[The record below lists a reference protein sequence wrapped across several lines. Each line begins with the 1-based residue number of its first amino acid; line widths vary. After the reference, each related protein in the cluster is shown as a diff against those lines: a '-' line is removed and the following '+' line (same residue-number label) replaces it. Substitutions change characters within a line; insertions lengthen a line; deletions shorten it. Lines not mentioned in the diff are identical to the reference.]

1 MYTTPQDPGDHGS
14 YRWIRVG
21 DITEGE
27 VDGCVTELQ
36 RLLNSHGPGLA
47 VDGNFGPATVAAVK
61 SFQSSHGLGRRW
73 HGGSEHEG
81 RT

>member
-1 MYTTPQDPGDHGS
+1 M
-14 YRWIRVG
+14 
-21 DITEGE
+21 
-27 VDGCVTELQ
+27 DGCVTELQ

-61 SFQSSHGLGRRW
+61 SFQSSYGLGRRW